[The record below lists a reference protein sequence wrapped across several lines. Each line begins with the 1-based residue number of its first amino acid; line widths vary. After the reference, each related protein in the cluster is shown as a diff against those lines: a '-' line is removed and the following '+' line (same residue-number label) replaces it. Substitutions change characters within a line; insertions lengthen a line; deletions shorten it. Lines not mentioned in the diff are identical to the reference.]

1 METYVHTKSYPLMPT
16 AKLYSQQPKTGD
28 NIHKLVQLCHGTLL
42 GNKYEWTIDTHNN
55 LAESQGNYAKW
66 GEKTQSSKLHR
77 KQVLAKLPQAP
88 EGPCLRGNRHATWP
102 AALHCQAGHSQ
113 SQVFISQMKAGRWHL
128 WKEAGRAWWA
138 PIHRFLPHMC
148 NETRWVKQFPNS

>member
-28 NIHKLVQLCHGTLL
+28 NIHNWYSYVMEHYWAINMNELL
-42 GNKYEWTIDTHNN
+42 THTTIWLN
-55 LAESQGNYAKW
+55 LRETMLSGGK
-66 GEKTQSSKLHR
+66 KTQSSKLHR

-138 PIHRFLPHMC
+138 PIHRFLPHTC